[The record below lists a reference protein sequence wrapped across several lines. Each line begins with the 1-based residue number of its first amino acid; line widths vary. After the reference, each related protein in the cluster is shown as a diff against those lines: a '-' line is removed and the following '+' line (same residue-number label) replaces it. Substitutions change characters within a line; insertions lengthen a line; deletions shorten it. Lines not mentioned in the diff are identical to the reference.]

1 LVATHSFVAIFILV
15 PTYIT
20 ITAVVTI
27 AVTAINITH
36 VFTIIEAIKTT
47 TSNAKATM
55 IVDVIVIITVAVII
69 LDINIRFVLGTDRLE
84 RVIVV
89 RRLPRKVAFVAE
101 VEI

>member
-1 LVATHSFVAIFILV
+1 
-15 PTYIT
+15 
-20 ITAVVTI
+20 
-27 AVTAINITH
+27 
-36 VFTIIEAIKTT
+36 
-47 TSNAKATM
+47 M